1 MKNLL
6 AYTLLLLIGFVTA
19 LYFGFYHMMPKAAT
33 TFDDEQTG
41 LKDQLVFKFSHVVAD
56 NTPKGLAAKK
66 FAELVHEKS
75 DGKITIQIFS
85 NGSLYSDIEE
95 INALKENQVQ
105 FIAPSTSKLGML
117 SSEWLALDL
126 PFAFSNYD
134 AVQEGLHGA
143 IGQRLFGTLQKDGLK
158 GMAYWTNGFKQIT
171 SNKGP
176 IKQPSDLKNQ
186 SLRIMQSDM
195 IEKQFK
201 LLGAKSY
208 QESFNSTFQLLETKK
223 VDGEENTISNI
234 YSKKFYHIQDYM
246 TISNHGYLGYVVLT
260 DQSFFDR
267 QTPETKRIL
276 LEAMEETTA
285 WNEKHAEQ
293 MNKDQLEDIKRE
305 SPIAIHELTPAERQ
319 KWMKALDPLYEEA
332 EKTIGSTLI
341 KQIRELRARYEH
353 STIHAFQE
361 EDKTK

>member
-6 AYTLLLLIGFVTA
+6 AYTLLLIIGFVTA
-19 LYFGFYHMMPKAAT
+19 LYIGFYHMMPTSDKV
-33 TFDDEQTG
+33 FDDEQSG
-41 LKDQLVFKFSHVVAD
+41 LKDRLVFKFSHVVAE

-75 DGKITIQIFS
+75 DGKIKIQIFS

-117 SSEWLALDL
+117 SPEWSVLDL
-126 PFAFSNYD
+126 PFAFLNYA
-134 AVQEGLHGA
+134 AVQEGLDGE
-143 IGQRLFGTLQKDGLK
+143 IGKRLFGTLHKDGLK

-176 IKQPSDLKNQ
+176 IRKPIDLKNQ

-201 LLGAKSY
+201 LLGATPY
-208 QESFNSTFQLLETKK
+208 QESFNSTFQLLKTKT

-260 DQSFFDR
+260 DQSFFER
-267 QTPETKRIL
+267 QTPETQRIL

-285 WNEKHAEQ
+285 WNEQHAEQ
-293 MNKDQLEDIKRE
+293 MNKDQLKEIKRE
-305 SPIAIHELTPAERQ
+305 SPIAIHELTQEER
-319 KWMKALDPLYEEA
+319 KEWMEALDPIYDDA
-332 EKTIGSTLI
+332 ERIIGTSLI
-341 KQIRELRARYEH
+341 KQIRDLRERYEE
-353 STIHAFQE
+353 TP
-361 EDKTK
+361 EDVLRLD

>member
-6 AYTLLLLIGFVTA
+6 AYALLLIIGFVTA
-19 LYFGFYHMMPKAAT
+19 LYIGFYHMMPKSDT
-33 TFDDEQTG
+33 VFDDEQSG

-66 FAELVHEKS
+66 FAKLVHEKS
-75 DGKITIQIFS
+75 DGKIKIQIFS

-117 SSEWLALDL
+117 SPEWSALDL
-126 PFAFSNYD
+126 PFAFPNYA
-134 AVQEGLHGA
+134 AVQEGLNGE
-143 IGQRLFGTLQKDGLK
+143 IGKRLFGTLQKDGLK

-171 SNKGP
+171 SNNGP
-176 IKQPSDLKNQ
+176 IRKPRDLKNQ

-201 LLGAKSY
+201 LLGAKPY

-260 DQSFFDR
+260 DQSFFER
-267 QTPETKRIL
+267 QTPETQRIL
-276 LEAMEETTA
+276 LEAMQETTA
-285 WNEKHAEQ
+285 WNEQHAEQ
-293 MNKDQLEDIKRE
+293 MNKDQLKEIKHE
-305 SPIAIHELTPAERQ
+305 SPIAIHELTQVER
-319 KWMKALDPLYEEA
+319 KEWMKALDPIYDDA
-332 EKTIGSTLI
+332 ERIIGTSLL
-341 KQIRELRARYEH
+341 KQIRDLRKRYEE
-353 STIHAFQE
+353 TPADGLE
-361 EDKTK
+361 RN

>member
-6 AYTLLLLIGFVTA
+6 AYSLLLIIGFVTA
-19 LYFGFYHMMPKAAT
+19 LYFGFYHMMPKST
-33 TFDDEQTG
+33 TIYDDEQAG

-66 FAELVHEKS
+66 FAELVQEKS
-75 DGKITIQIFS
+75 DGRITIQIFS

-117 SSEWLALDL
+117 SPEWLALDL

-134 AVQEGLHGA
+134 AVQDGLHGD

-171 SNKGP
+171 TNKGP

-195 IEKQFK
+195 IEKQFR
-201 LLGAKSY
+201 LLGAKPY
-208 QESFNSTFQLLETKK
+208 QESFNSTFQLLETKQ

-246 TISNHGYLGYVVLT
+246 TISNHGYLGYVVLM

-293 MNKDQLEDIKRE
+293 MNEDQLEEIKHQ
-305 SPIAIHELTPAERQ
+305 SSIAIHELTQADRQ
-319 KWMKALDPLYEEA
+319 QWVAALEPIYDEA
-332 EKTIGSTLI
+332 EKTISATLM

-353 STIHAFQE
+353 SPTHAFQE
-361 EDKTK
+361 NESSK

>member
-6 AYTLLLLIGFVTA
+6 AYTLLLMIGFVTA
-19 LYFGFYHMMPKAAT
+19 LYFGFYHMMPKSAT

-75 DGKITIQIFS
+75 DGKISIQIFS

-117 SSEWLALDL
+117 SPEWLALDL

-201 LLGAKSY
+201 LLGAKPY

-305 SPIAIHELTPAERQ
+305 SPIAIHELTPAERL
-319 KWMKALDPLYEEA
+319 KWMQALDPLYDEA
-332 EKTIGSTLI
+332 EKTIGSTFI

-353 STIHAFQE
+353 APIHAFQE
-361 EDKTK
+361 KDGSK